1 MNFTKGLQ
9 TSWDKITHDV
19 KSQIARSNPLQ
30 HPDTKTLSMW
40 IYEERD
46 TLASIKATAYHHAE
60 ANKGLAEWLK
70 SEQEKYPRE
79 DVRDLEDLGS
89 KLVILLEKQ
98 TEVEEYYATKY
109 QQYRQVIKSIRKREE
124 QLTELH
130 EKKLSLESRMNQIAK
145 TNPGSPKVTEMQT
158 ELGNLEKE
166 YELSKVGLQD
176 FKRFGLR
183 EAFYLRFNAMNEYAE
198 KTAMLAGYGKY
209 LVDLLD
215 VEPTPV
221 GQEHRREYVCQD
233 QAGTILSD
241 ALRTLD
247 KWNPPKGDERFT
259 LANEGLESTFR
270 FGFEE
275 DASMLTDED
284 IERHQDVVVPS
295 LLVNGTNSS
304 TATTIS
310 GNNDSNKN
318 TTGVDLA
325 SIKKHT
331 QDDQFMG
338 TWALDE
344 KSGQTKPLDTTPA
357 AAAAAA
363 AATTVSGASGGV
375 INQMNETAGR
385 PIVFEDDYHTA
396 RYDQLYEKMVQHENN
411 SSVPRPYSEFKDQF
425 GCFQGSANPFSL
437 PSIKSDS
444 VAKIV
449 CPPGL
454 EENEQYKLYYG
465 APPVEKFQHSYGEQ
479 NVWASEDK

>member
-259 LANEGLESTFR
+259 LANEGLESTF
-270 FGFEE
+270 
-275 DASMLTDED
+275 
-284 IERHQDVVVPS
+284 
-295 LLVNGTNSS
+295 
-304 TATTIS
+304 S

-363 AATTVSGASGGV
+363 TTVSGASGGV

-385 PIVFEDDYHTA
+385 PIVFEDDYHTT

-465 APPVEKFQHSYGEQ
+465 APPIEKFQHSYGEQ

>member
-9 TSWDKITHDV
+9 TSWDKIAHDV

-46 TLASIKATAYHHAE
+46 TLASIKATAYHHSQ
-60 ANKGLAEWLK
+60 ANQGLAEWLK
-70 SEQEKYPRE
+70 SEQSRYPRE

-98 TEVEEYYATKY
+98 AEVEEYYATKY
-109 QQYRQVIKSIRKREE
+109 QQYRQVLKSIRKREE

-130 EKKLSLESRMNQIAK
+130 EKKQSLESRMNQIAK
-145 TNPGSPKVTEMQT
+145 TNPNSPKVVEMQT
-158 ELGNLEKE
+158 ELNNLEKE
-166 YELSKVGLQD
+166 YDVSKVGLQD

-198 KTAMLAGYGKY
+198 KTAMLSGYGKY

-221 GQEHRREYVCQD
+221 GQEHRRVYEHQD

-259 LANEGLESTFR
+259 LANEGLESTFK
-270 FGFEE
+270 FEE

-284 IERHQDVVVPS
+284 IERHQDVS
-295 LLVNGTNSS
+295 LPIDSGT
-304 TATTIS
+304 
-310 GNNDSNKN
+310 
-318 TTGVDLA
+318 V
-325 SIKKHT
+325 KKHT
-331 QDDQFMG
+331 ENDQFMG

-344 KSGQTKPLDTTPA
+344 DKNHTSM
-357 AAAAAA
+357 
-363 AATTVSGASGGV
+363 VSGRVSQTEAPG
-375 INQMNETAGR
+375 
-385 PIVFEDDYHTA
+385 PIVFENDYHTT

-411 SSVPRPYSEFKDQF
+411 STPRPYSEFKDKF
-425 GCFQGSANPFSL
+425 GCFQGSNNPFSL
-437 PSIKSDS
+437 PSTKSDS
-444 VAKIV
+444 VAKIS

-454 EENEQYKLYYG
+454 ENNEQYKMYYG
-465 APPVEKFQHSYGEQ
+465 APAVEKFTPAYGEQ
-479 NVWASEDK
+479 NVWANEDK